1 MFSPHVTSSF
11 GPVTGMAGAYRRVGI
26 ETSVESASPHRLVA
40 LLFDGYMEAI
50 AQARGAMKQGQIEL
64 KGKAIGRAARIV
76 EEGLKSSLN
85 LTEGGQLAQDLSALY
100 DYLTMRLTQANI
112 RNDEAILDE
121 CVRLV
126 EPLRQAWQD
135 IGDKVAAR
143 TN

>member
-1 MFSPHVTSSF
+1 
-11 GPVTGMAGAYRRVGI
+11 
-26 ETSVESASPHRLVA
+26 
-40 LLFDGYMEAI
+40 
-50 AQARGAMKQGQIEL
+50 
-64 KGKAIGRAARIV
+64 
-76 EEGLKSSLN
+76 
-85 LTEGGQLAQDLSALY
+85 
-100 DYLTMRLTQANI
+100 MRLTQANI